1 MNGFKWVSKRNETT
15 RMPGEAVRDPSG
27 ILRISCDGCERSP
40 DACEPECLK
49 CMTDA
54 VHRAGASER
63 IRMTGTKDIEVTG
76 RAAEAI
82 CLLSD
87 AVHMN
92 VCDPRDPGCRDCE
105 CRPSMM
111 AEALWSTFPEPS
123 FQAAKQV
130 IRREKTDDPGCAS
143 CLQRTSALLLNAEV
157 QMERIRSC
165 LGGEGR

>member
-1 MNGFKWVSKRNETT
+1 M
-15 RMPGEAVRDPSG
+15 RDPSG
-27 ILRISCDGCERSP
+27 ILRITCDGCERSP
-40 DACEPECLK
+40 DACEPMCLR

-63 IRMTGTKDIEVTG
+63 IRMTGTKDIEITG

-123 FQAAKQV
+123 FQTAKQV

-157 QMERIRSC
+157 RMERVRAC